1 MLIKIDRQTQVLP
14 VPHQTVTSPPVH
26 IQQRSEDDIY
36 KIYNIAAHKW
46 ITIRQLCV
54 RQEEEKKKL
63 HSSKRLMCIIYV
75 CHFGITNYTQNI

>member
-36 KIYNIAAHKW
+36 KIYNIAAHK
-46 ITIRQLCV
+46 
-54 RQEEEKKKL
+54 
-63 HSSKRLMCIIYV
+63 
-75 CHFGITNYTQNI
+75 